1 MEKYYGMLSGL
12 AYTVPYSICG
22 LGVGLLQGGFNRKR
36 LLAFTMVLAGLTQI
50 FTGLSNSLAVLILM
64 RVLHAAFNSIT
75 NPLFYSLVADYF
87 P

>member
-1 MEKYYGMLSGL
+1 M
-12 AYTVPYSICG
+12 AYTVPYSLCG
-22 LGVGLLQGGFNRKR
+22 LGVGLLEGGFNRKR

-50 FTGLSNSLAVLILM
+50 FTGVTNSLTILCVM
-64 RVLHAAFNSIT
+64 RILHAAFNSIT